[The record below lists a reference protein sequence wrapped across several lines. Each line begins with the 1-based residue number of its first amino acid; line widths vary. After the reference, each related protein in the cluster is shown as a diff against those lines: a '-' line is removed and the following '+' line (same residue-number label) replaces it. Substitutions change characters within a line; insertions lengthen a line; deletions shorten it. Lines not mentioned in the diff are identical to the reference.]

1 MKTILFLSS
10 LLLSSALWAE
20 SWSVGGKSLE
30 IARCPQQY
38 CLISKACLSDQK
50 TACLALKAMKN
61 KIQSDTGPGGTN
73 PGSGVCQKHHQGSV
87 FVARDEKGNEVAF
100 CLFKDDSFLSLDGL
114 WRW

>member
-1 MKTILFLSS
+1 M
-10 LLLSSALWAE
+10 
-20 SWSVGGKSLE
+20 
-30 IARCPQQY
+30 
-38 CLISKACLSDQK
+38 
-50 TACLALKAMKN
+50 AMKN

-100 CLFKDDSFLSLDGL
+100 CLFKDNSFLSLDGL

>member
-1 MKTILFLSS
+1 MNRLI
-10 LLLSSALWAE
+10 LLLSLFITSSIRAE
-20 SWSVGGKSLE
+20 SWSVGTKTLE
-30 IARCPQQY
+30 IARCPKQY
-38 CLISKACLSDQK
+38 CLISAPCLSDQK
-50 TACLALKAMKN
+50 IECQALKAMKN
-61 KIQSDTGPGGTN
+61 KVQSDTGPGGTN